1 MMDSTDNLSS
11 ISRGPALCLIIVC
24 ILSNAGSSILTPL
37 WLDALDQNGNSSNT
51 CGNYSS
57 EHHIDAYTTMFI
69 VNFLFALLFG
79 IIVFVSWF
87 CCPGQIT
94 ERERSYPKWQFVV
107 IGVSDTLAAVCFVYA
122 SSGCR
127 TAPYLQSIATNFY
140 VPVTFVV
147 RYIMLRRRPTCRK
160 LVCAVLVLIAEFTAL
175 IPDIFPELQTSASRQ
190 ATGGAEGVA
199 GVLWPLCFF
208 LGYVPLAIVATSFE
222 KAVQNPTSE
231 RTNNDGTNLNMAYV
245 LFWSYSFSLITLV
258 CLFWTDI
265 IPGFGM
271 TKGISDFAK
280 VFWFNIQ
287 CYFGHA
293 GCHGP
298 VIAFAVLCTICLVV
312 MRVSTTYFLRYLEGA
327 NYLAIIKTIQTP
339 VVFIFF
345 TLFDENPFKWHPH
358 AYLTTW
364 LSIAALCIMIPA
376 AYIYDTGAPEVRKDS
391 SYSPVVQVDYS
402 SEDTNPFSGEGEEEL
417 LLNRPVLYGS
427 VQRAGEQVS

>member
-1 MMDSTDNLSS
+1 MDATSEGGT
-11 ISRGPALCLIIVC
+11 ISRAPALILVIVC

-37 WLDALDQNGNSSNT
+37 WLDALDQNGNASNT

-69 VNFLFALLFG
+69 VNFLFAVLFA
-79 IIVFVSWF
+79 IIVFFSWC
-87 CCPGQIT
+87 CCPGHIT

-147 RYIMLRRRPTCRK
+147 RYIMLQRRPTCRK
-160 LVCAVLVLIAEFTAL
+160 LVCAVLVLIAEFTVL
-175 IPDIFPELQTSASRQ
+175 IPDIFPELQTSASRKS
-190 ATGGAEGVA
+190 AGGAEGVA
-199 GVLWPLCFF
+199 GVLWPVCFF

-222 KAVQNPTSE
+222 KAVQNPNRE
-231 RTNNDGTNLNMAYV
+231 RVNDSTNINMAYV
-245 LFWSYSFSLITLV
+245 LFWSYFFSLITLV
-258 CLFWTDI
+258 GLFWTDI

-271 TKGISDFAK
+271 TEGITDFVK

-287 CYFGHA
+287 CYFGKA
-293 GCHGP
+293 GCSGP
-298 VIAFAVLCTICLVV
+298 VIIFAVLCTICLVV

-376 AYIYDTGAPEVRKDS
+376 AYIYDTGAPEVRADNT
-391 SYSPVVQVDYS
+391 YFPVIQEESPY
-402 SEDTNPFSGEGEEEL
+402 EDTNPFSGEGEEEP
-417 LLNRPVLYGS
+417 LLNGPVLYGA
-427 VQRAGEQVS
+427 VQRRVQHVT